1 MGKRKAYAV
10 KEKLYLVQ
18 RIRDG
23 ESQASISRETGVPE
37 STLRG
42 WLKDQEKLKKFAIET
57 QDIGGLKRK
66 RTTTAS
72 DTSLLFIHI
81 DLNWSHAR
89 SCLLL
94 TDIYA
99 DASTSPS

>member
-23 ESQASISRETGVPE
+23 ESQASISSETGVPE

-42 WLKDQEKLKKFAIET
+42 WLKDQ
-57 QDIGGLKRK
+57 
-66 RTTTAS
+66 
-72 DTSLLFIHI
+72 
-81 DLNWSHAR
+81 
-89 SCLLL
+89 
-94 TDIYA
+94 
-99 DASTSPS
+99 